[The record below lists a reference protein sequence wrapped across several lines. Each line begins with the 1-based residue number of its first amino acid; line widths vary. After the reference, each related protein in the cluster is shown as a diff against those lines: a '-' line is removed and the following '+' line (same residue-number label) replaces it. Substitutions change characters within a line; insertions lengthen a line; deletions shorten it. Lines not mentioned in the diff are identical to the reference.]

1 MKKYRVREF
10 SPIWWARII
19 FGACLFL
26 GAFFS
31 TYSQNA
37 RPTP

>member
-19 FGACLFL
+19 FGACVFL
-26 GAFFS
+26 GAFFFAVWS
-31 TYSQNA
+31 VA
-37 RPTP
+37 